1 MAGKPSPYSKAAVAE
16 KLAQTGASE
25 PPVLPPVRA
34 VPMLDRVKFVDHA
47 VTGSARNKP
56 LREVS
61 QSQALLTEDERDRG
75 IWIDGQI
82 LVPWSN
88 IRWVEYR

>member
-1 MAGKPSPYSKAAVAE
+1 MAKGSPYSKAAVAE

-25 PPVLPPVRA
+25 PPVLPVRS
-34 VPMLDRVKFVDHA
+34 VPMLDRVKFADIGRL
-47 VTGSARNKP
+47 GSDPKP
-56 LREVS
+56 IREVS
-61 QSQALLTEDERDRG
+61 IKQALLTEDDRDRG
-75 IWIDGQI
+75 IWIDGVI

>member
-25 PPVLPPVRA
+25 PPVLPVRS
-34 VPMLDRVKFVDHA
+34 VPMLDRVKFVDHG
-47 VTGSARNKP
+47 VTSTERNKP
-56 LREVS
+56 IREIS
-61 QSQALLTEDERDRG
+61 SKQGLLTEDERG
-75 IWIDGQI
+75 IWIDGMI